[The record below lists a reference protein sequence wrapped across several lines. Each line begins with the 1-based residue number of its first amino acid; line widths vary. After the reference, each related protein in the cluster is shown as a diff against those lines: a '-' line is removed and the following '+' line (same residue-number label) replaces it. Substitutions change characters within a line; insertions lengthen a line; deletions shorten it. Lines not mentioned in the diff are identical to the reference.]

1 MKWRMKKLR
10 SNEFVE
16 GLFWNYGSVV
26 ILSASGFLLNFL
38 IVYFYDA
45 AALGVF
51 NRAYAWYCVF
61 SQVAVWGVH
70 MSVMKLIPE
79 YKDDSEERELIMSS
93 ALIGV
98 FLFSAFCVVIIEAAL
113 PWIVVDNRNLL
124 ISMQI
129 VMPGLVFFSL
139 NKVLINYLNGLS
151 DMKAFSFF
159 RSLRYVVIVVTIFVL
174 GILQYDSTWISFSF
188 TEAEIVVFVC
198 CVLYLAHK
206 KLFIKKISLKYL
218 EQHIRFGT
226 YILMSNMVT
235 EINTKVDII
244 CLGFMVKDDYLIG
257 IYSFAV
263 LFTEGFYQ
271 LYFVVRRSINPKI
284 TVCYVGGE
292 FQNGIGQINR
302 KLKKYLRLLSP
313 LALAALIAGYCVL
326 CFFLRQPD
334 YIVGLKFL
342 IIICLAIMITG
353 RKIIFGNIFAQT
365 GFPLRESV
373 INTMTVV
380 SNFTLNIVLIY
391 FFGLSGAAVATA
403 ASYLIFGYALWYYAK
418 KDLHVTI

>member
-1 MKWRMKKLR
+1 M
-10 SNEFVE
+10 E
-16 GLFWNYGSVV
+16 GLIWNYGSVV

-61 SQVAVWGVH
+61 SQIAVWGVH

-79 YKDDSEERELIMSS
+79 HKEDAGERELIMSS

-98 FLFSAFCVVIIEAAL
+98 FLFSAVCVVLIEAVL
-113 PWIVVDNRNLL
+113 PWVVTANSRLL
-124 ISMQI
+124 ASMQV

-159 RSLRYVVIVVTIFVL
+159 RSLRYIVIIITIFVL
-174 GILQYDSTWISFSF
+174 GTLQYDSTWLSFSF
-188 TEAEIVVFVC
+188 TEAEMVVFVC
-198 CVLYLAHK
+198 CVVYLVHK
-206 KLFIKKISLKYL
+206 KLFIKKPSLKYVR
-218 EQHIRFGT
+218 EHFRFGT
-226 YILMSNMVT
+226 FILMSNLVT

-244 CLGFMVKDDYLIG
+244 CLGFMVGDDYLIG

-284 TVCYVGGE
+284 TECYVGGE
-292 FQNGIGQINR
+292 FQKGIEQISG
-302 KLKKYLRLLSP
+302 KLKKYLRVLSP
-313 LALAALIAGYCVL
+313 LALGMLIAGYCVL
-326 CFFLRQPD
+326 CFFLQQEE
-334 YIVGLKFL
+334 YLVGLKFL
-342 IIICLAIMITG
+342 IIICLAIMVTG
-353 RKIIFGNIFAQT
+353 RKIIFGNLFAQT
-365 GFPLRESV
+365 GLPLRESV
-373 INTMTVV
+373 VNTITVV
-380 SNFTLNIVLIY
+380 SNFTLNIVFIY
-391 FFGLSGAAVATA
+391 FMGLSGAAVATA

-418 KDLHVTI
+418 KELHVTI

>member
-1 MKWRMKKLR
+1 MENKLK
-10 SNEFVE
+10 NNFVE
-16 GLFWNYGSVV
+16 GLIWNYGSVV

-61 SQVAVWGVH
+61 SQIAVWGVH

-79 YKDDSEERELIMSS
+79 HKEDAGERELIMSS

-98 FLFSAFCVVIIEAAL
+98 FLFSAVCVVLIEAVL
-113 PWIVVDNRNLL
+113 PWVVTANSRLL
-124 ISMQI
+124 ASMQV

-159 RSLRYVVIVVTIFVL
+159 RSLRYIVIIINIFVL
-174 GILQYDSTWISFSF
+174 GTLQYDSTWLSFSF
-188 TEAEIVVFVC
+188 TEAEMVVFVC
-198 CVLYLAHK
+198 CVVYLVHK
-206 KLFIKKISLKYL
+206 KLFIKKPSLKYVR
-218 EQHIRFGT
+218 EHFRFGT
-226 YILMSNMVT
+226 FILMSNLVT

-244 CLGFMVKDDYLIG
+244 CLGFMVGDDYLIG

-284 TVCYVGGE
+284 TECYVGGE
-292 FQNGIGQINR
+292 FQKGIEQISG
-302 KLKKYLRLLSP
+302 KLKKYLRVLSP
-313 LALAALIAGYCVL
+313 LALGMLIAGYCVL
-326 CFFLRQPD
+326 CFFLQQEE
-334 YIVGLKFL
+334 YLVGLKFL
-342 IIICLAIMITG
+342 IIICLAIMVTG
-353 RKIIFGNIFAQT
+353 RKIIFGNLFAQT
-365 GFPLRESV
+365 GLPLRESV
-373 INTMTVV
+373 VNTITVV
-380 SNFTLNIVLIY
+380 SNFTLNIVFIY
-391 FFGLSGAAVATA
+391 FMGLSGAAVATA

-418 KDLHVTI
+418 KELHVTI

>member
-1 MKWRMKKLR
+1 MENKLK
-10 SNEFVE
+10 NNFVE
-16 GLFWNYGSVV
+16 GLIWNYGSVV

-61 SQVAVWGVH
+61 SQIAVWGVH

-79 YKDDSEERELIMSS
+79 YKEDAGERELIMSS

-98 FLFSAFCVVIIEAAL
+98 FLFSAVCVVLIEAVL
-113 PWIVVDNRNLL
+113 PWVVTANSRLL
-124 ISMQI
+124 ASMQV

-159 RSLRYVVIVVTIFVL
+159 RSLRYIVIIITIFVL
-174 GILQYDSTWISFSF
+174 GTLQYDSTWLSFSF
-188 TEAEIVVFVC
+188 TEAEMVVFVC
-198 CVLYLAHK
+198 CVVYLVHK
-206 KLFIKKISLKYL
+206 KLFIKKPSLKYVR
-218 EQHIRFGT
+218 EHFRFGT
-226 YILMSNMVT
+226 FILMSNLVT

-244 CLGFMVKDDYLIG
+244 CLGFMVGDDYLIG

-284 TVCYVGGE
+284 TECYVGGE
-292 FQNGIGQINR
+292 FQKGIEQISG
-302 KLKKYLRLLSP
+302 KLKKYLRVLSP
-313 LALAALIAGYCVL
+313 LALGMLIAGYCVL
-326 CFFLRQPD
+326 CFFLQQEE
-334 YIVGLKFL
+334 YLVGLKFL
-342 IIICLAIMITG
+342 IIICLAIMVTG
-353 RKIIFGNIFAQT
+353 RKIIFGNLFAQT
-365 GFPLRESV
+365 GLPLRESV
-373 INTMTVV
+373 VNTITVV
-380 SNFTLNIVLIY
+380 SNFTLNIVFIY
-391 FFGLSGAAVATA
+391 FMGLSGAAVATA

-418 KDLHVTI
+418 KELHVTI

>member
-1 MKWRMKKLR
+1 MENKLK
-10 SNEFVE
+10 NNFVE
-16 GLFWNYGSVV
+16 GLIWNYGSVV

-61 SQVAVWGVH
+61 SQIAVWGVH

-79 YKDDSEERELIMSS
+79 HKEDAGERELIMSS

-98 FLFSAFCVVIIEAAL
+98 FLFSAVCVVLIEAVL
-113 PWIVVDNRNLL
+113 PWVVTANSRLL
-124 ISMQI
+124 ASMQV

-159 RSLRYVVIVVTIFVL
+159 RSLRYIVIIITIFVL
-174 GILQYDSTWISFSF
+174 GTLQYDSTWLSFSF
-188 TEAEIVVFVC
+188 TEAEMVVFVC
-198 CVLYLAHK
+198 CVVYLVHK
-206 KLFIKKISLKYL
+206 KLFIKKPSLKYVR
-218 EQHIRFGT
+218 EHFRFGT
-226 YILMSNMVT
+226 FILMSNLVT

-244 CLGFMVKDDYLIG
+244 CLGFMVGDDYLIG

-284 TVCYVGGE
+284 TECYVGGE
-292 FQNGIGQINR
+292 FQKGIEQISG
-302 KLKKYLRLLSP
+302 KLKKYLRVLSP
-313 LALAALIAGYCVL
+313 LALGMLIAGYCVL
-326 CFFLRQPD
+326 CFFLQQEE
-334 YIVGLKFL
+334 YLVGLKFL
-342 IIICLAIMITG
+342 IIICLAIMVTG
-353 RKIIFGNIFAQT
+353 RKIIFGNLFAQT
-365 GFPLRESV
+365 GLPLRESV
-373 INTMTVV
+373 VNTITVV
-380 SNFTLNIVLIY
+380 SNFTLNIVFIY
-391 FFGLSGAAVATA
+391 FMGLSGAAVATA

-418 KDLHVTI
+418 KELHVTI